1 MKAQIVAGV
10 IAALVLAGCQSRYN
24 PGNWGWF
31 GGSRSAPTLEPR
43 DGYEQNADF
52 RPLVEQVV
60 SMTVE
65 QTPGGA
71 IVTATGLPP
80 TQGYWKADLVSTYQ
94 TVTGEVAAKDG
105 EIRLEFRIVP
115 PPTPTPAS
123 TARSREVTT
132 ALFLTDQTLRNVRQI
147 TVVGQ
152 ANARSSRR

>member
-10 IAALVLAGCQSRYN
+10 IAALVLTGCQSRLN

-31 GGSRSAPTLEPR
+31 GGSRSAPTLEPE
-43 DGYEQNADF
+43 DGYDQNADL

-60 SMTVE
+60 SMSVE

-80 TQGYWKADLVSTYQ
+80 TQGYWKADLVSAYE
-94 TVTGEVAAKDG
+94 TVTGAVASKDG
-105 EIRLEFRIVP
+105 EIRLEFRIVA
-115 PPTPTPAS
+115 PPTPKPVGA
-123 TARSREVTT
+123 ARSREVTT

-152 ANARSSRR
+152 ANARSSSR